1 MQLMTPT
8 PMNALR
14 HARSASP
21 SSERRT
27 PGTAVINPD
36 LFTRG
41 MHTSLNSLGVVPFAT
56 YRFLRRTSIEVA
68 VNLNA
73 IRGLYA
79 WHARRKNER
88 SPATTVDPVLDVEG
102 RRGAVCQRE

>member
-14 HARSASP
+14 QARSASP

-41 MHTSLNSLGVVPFAT
+41 MHTSLNSPSVVPFAT
-56 YRFLRRTSIEVA
+56 YRFLQRTSIEVA

-73 IRGLYA
+73 IRGLSA
-79 WHARRKNER
+79 WHARRTNER
-88 SPATTVDPVLDVEG
+88 SPATTAAPVLYREG
-102 RRGAVCQRE
+102 YIGAVF